1 MVSARFSHFVK
12 KRVRESRCML
22 ATSVEPIAAT
32 YVGSLAGSLTTLSFL
47 PQVIRVYKLKSAHD
61 LSYGYLGMFATGVT
75 AWFIYGLLIR
85 SIPVIFTNLVTLSL
99 VLAIMVMKWHFE
111 RKA

>member
-1 MVSARFSHFVK
+1 
-12 KRVRESRCML
+12 ML

-47 PQVIRVYKLKSAHD
+47 PQVIRVYKLRSAHD
-61 LSYGYLGMFATGVT
+61 LSYGYLGMFATGVF

-85 SIPVIFTNLVTLSL
+85 SVPVITTNLVTLAL
-99 VLAIMVMKWHFE
+99 VVAIAAMKWVFE
-111 RKA
+111 RKVTRG

>member
-1 MVSARFSHFVK
+1 
-12 KRVRESRCML
+12 ML
-22 ATSVEPIAAT
+22 ASPVEPIAAT
-32 YVGSLAGSLTTLSFL
+32 YVGSIAGSLTTLSFL

-75 AWFIYGLLIR
+75 AWFIYGLLIS

-99 VLAIMVMKWHFE
+99 VLAIIFMKWYFE
-111 RKA
+111 RKEKPL

>member
-1 MVSARFSHFVK
+1 
-12 KRVRESRCML
+12 ML

-75 AWFIYGLLIR
+75 AWFVYGVLIR
-85 SIPVIFTNLVTLSL
+85 SVPVITTNLVTLAL
-99 VLAIMVMKWHFE
+99 VVAIAAMKWLFQ
-111 RKA
+111 RNTKS

>member
-1 MVSARFSHFVK
+1 
-12 KRVRESRCML
+12 ML

-47 PQVIRVYKLKSAHD
+47 PQVIRVYKLRSAHD
-61 LSYGYLGMFATGVT
+61 LSYGYLGMFAAGVT

-85 SIPVIFTNLVTLSL
+85 SIPVVITNLVTLSL
-99 VLAIMVMKWHFE
+99 VVAIIVMKWYFE
-111 RKA
+111 RKSKHL